1 MNLWYIIILLTIQGL
16 ALRCCEGQS
25 SDFFGDKGPWE
36 EDEWDEGSAASE
48 KDDDSGFESGG
59 TIHEEE
65 HDKEHAQQLPKIART
80 FTTGRFVT
88 SGEGENK
95 GGSTEDDGRYSNS
108 NRNKD
113 HESSSGGFT
122 SGINFAKIGDA
133 LDVMRKLKKAK
144 SDQEF
149 ANRLKSGPENLG
161 VAFKTFEQLSGLWIS
176 VMHRIWRVWKAKG
189 AKVVMHSIVDDLI
202 NATGRTIARKADD
215 LLSVAKGIKEE
226 KVNVDFTRNISR
238 KNKTPEKG
246 NVTAKNAPGKSS
258 DYSREKNQGGTFL
271 DTFDA
276 KKKGA
281 LDEERTR
288 DEKHYKIRNAHVAQ
302 HVSRVTKLSVGNQKP
317 ANFGMQRKT
326 KSQRTKNS
334 KGWRSSGSSR
344 SNSQP
349 ENARVA
355 ATNTHSRSTMESKA
369 ETLETLKIN
378 FTARENKSHPRPS
391 INHTFPLKDFHMQR
405 KKSLSENEAS
415 TKKHIN
421 HNNMEISKTGANFTS
436 KRSKQLILRLPNKKV
451 VTNSHQGDT
460 VNRMHEKTY
469 SKSMNTPFN
478 IEKIVFHLNG
488 ERRKIAVNE
497 TNLGANRYGNKFKAN
512 EVDSKIFNDLT
523 WQNNDKKA
531 NDSKIS
537 GSGETQTGVK
547 TSKQLPDKDK
557 LIKSGVAK
565 KKQSLKTQHVS
576 HNVNRRPLKRL
587 RHFGIKEYIKDRE
600 NSSTGREIANANKT
614 MLEKHNHGSN
624 SVGSRMMVNLDF
636 TSGTARGH
644 NGGSDSRQRKDS
656 SKKSGSTRL
665 QTSESKNK
673 HKEHKFS
680 GLNNTMTSDN
690 DTVKED
696 NSREASSES
705 DKRKDVVK
713 PAPKSFDPEQIDN
726 VTSSTKRRDGKHES
740 LQLSSTQTSKKV
752 RHNMLFKSKRVID
765 AHAGEAR
772 NGDALTSHTHL
783 ASLLTTSSDD
793 GVYSIGNVIQDP
805 RKKSSIMRYTNSD
818 DKNTQTFHNLKKSI
832 VKLQNEVIV
841 LETAMADVAK
851 RLGIVER
858 KTEKASPN
866 PVTVRRPL
874 KPYSPYHSSAFA
886 SEREATEYFD
896 KDMGTDLPASPHR
909 YNSERIEIPISSLH
923 RDANAPAALLHDEVV
938 DEIPQ
943 DITRPG
949 ETLHGSK
956 HVSLPLGAGFED
968 RSENHDILRPIVN
981 IIVPNSKEDVLS
993 PYTTCIPRCQNGGI
1007 CVDGNICRC
1016 PTFFSGRGCERF
1028 SVREL
1033 LEGSKR
1039 RNMLYST
1046 IKIPRVPWSELP
1058 NVQELDGTLRP
1069 SSRSSALSNNDSD
1082 LKQDL
1087 GPRDAF
1093 VIKKQPLELSS
1104 IAMEMP
1110 KI

>member
-149 ANRLKSGPENLG
+149 ANRLKS
-161 VAFKTFEQLSGLWIS
+161 
-176 VMHRIWRVWKAKG
+176 G